1 MATKFTWADGIFL
14 VLWALPLVYLI
25 RVYPSLGATLPIHFD
40 MAGKPNGYG
49 SRGAFVGV
57 VLTLSGIGLGT
68 ALLVRFLPRID
79 PKQKA
84 KYSEAIFVRISHGL
98 LLFLSLICGVMIYA
112 SVNGHFTLPQK
123 FLYPVLG
130 LFFAYLGN
138 LFNNVKP
145 NYFVGIRTPWTL
157 ENEVVWRKT
166 HKLAARIW
174 LPGGV
179 LLALLGWILPP
190 SAMHIVFIISIL
202 IMAVVPVVYSYILFR
217 QLPK

>member
-1 MATKFTWADGIFL
+1 MPTKFTWVDGAFL
-14 VLWALPLVYLI
+14 VVWALPLVYLMC
-25 RVYPSLGATLPIHFD
+25 VYPSLGPTLPIHFD

-49 SRGAFVGV
+49 SRGTFVGV
-57 VLTLSGIGLGT
+57 VLMISGIGLGT

-79 PKQKA
+79 PKNKA
-84 KYSEAIFVRISHGL
+84 KYSQAIFIRISYAL
-98 LLFLSLICGVMIYA
+98 LLFLSLLSAVIIYS

-123 FLYPVLG
+123 LLYPLLG

-174 LPGGV
+174 LPGGI
-179 LLALLGWILPP
+179 LLAIAGWFLPP
-190 SAMHIVFIISIL
+190 TAAHITFVAAL
-202 IMAVVPVVYSYILFR
+202 VIMALVPIIYSYMLFR